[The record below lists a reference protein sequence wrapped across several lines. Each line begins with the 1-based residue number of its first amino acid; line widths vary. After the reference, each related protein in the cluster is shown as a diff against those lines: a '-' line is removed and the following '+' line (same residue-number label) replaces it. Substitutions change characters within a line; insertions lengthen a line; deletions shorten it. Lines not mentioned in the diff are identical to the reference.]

1 MKKAF
6 AAYETRVMPRLWE
19 LYLSEF
25 CFDADSRQ
33 SGVRLRDFLRREA
46 GISHGLLTELKRTG
60 GIFVNGAPVTVRYL
74 LCAGDR
80 VALRLDE
87 TAADALIA
95 APGGVEILFED
106 AYVMAVNKPPNMPT
120 HPSRGHFADTL
131 ANRVAWLMAERGAS
145 FVFRAVNR
153 LDRDTSG
160 VVLIAKNRFA
170 ADRFSPARLA
180 GGYEKTYIA
189 ICQNHMPRGSQTVQ
203 SYIRRES
210 PDSIRRVSCP
220 GGAASEFACTRY
232 EAGADVGGCSVVRCF
247 PVTGRTHQ
255 IRVHLSSLGY
265 PIVGDTLYGGGDAMQ
280 RQALHAL
287 RLRFIHPFSGS
298 MVQISAPLPRDMAD
312 FIKKER
318 ERDTR
323 E

>member
-1 MKKAF
+1 M
-6 AAYETRVMPRLWE
+6 
-19 LYLSEF
+19 
-25 CFDADSRQ
+25 
-33 SGVRLRDFLRREA
+33 
-46 GISHGLLTELKRTG
+46 
-60 GIFVNGAPVTVRYL
+60 
-74 LCAGDR
+74 
-80 VALRLDE
+80 
-87 TAADALIA
+87 
-95 APGGVEILFED
+95 
-106 AYVMAVNKPPNMPT
+106 
-120 HPSRGHFADTL
+120 
-131 ANRVAWLMAERGAS
+131 
-145 FVFRAVNR
+145 
-153 LDRDTSG
+153 
-160 VVLIAKNRFA
+160 LIAKN
-170 ADRFSPARLA
+170 RFSPARLA

-232 EAGADVGGCSVVRCF
+232 EAVADVGGCSVVRCF